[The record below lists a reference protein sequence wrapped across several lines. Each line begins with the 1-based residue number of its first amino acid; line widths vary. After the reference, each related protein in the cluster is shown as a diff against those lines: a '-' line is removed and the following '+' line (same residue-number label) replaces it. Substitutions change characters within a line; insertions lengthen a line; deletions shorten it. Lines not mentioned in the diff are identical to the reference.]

1 VDILLL
7 KLTITPV
14 VIALAS
20 LAARRFGPAFGGWLI
35 GLPVTAAPVVLFI
48 ALDHGPRFATR
59 VAHGFVAGVLGQI
72 AFVLAYV
79 QLSRRGHGLL
89 GALAGGVTAFAAAG
103 LLFGLPRI
111 SLALLAPFTFAALLI
126 ALRIVPS
133 HAGSPSTR
141 GSRADLLLRMV
152 LATALVLGITT
163 FASTLGPT
171 LSGIAA
177 GFPLLSTLLAVFAY
191 RADGP
196 GAAVSVYRGLLLG
209 LFALMGFALTLALVL
224 EHLSTAAAFTVALAV
239 TFAIQLGSLR
249 VVRRGVSLQ
258 LP

>member
-1 VDILLL
+1 MEILLL

-59 VAHGFVAGVLGQI
+59 VTDGFVAGVLGQI

-79 QLSRRGHGLL
+79 QLSRRGRGLVF
-89 GALAGGVTAFAAAG
+89 AVCAGVAAFVAAG
-103 LLFGLPRI
+103 LLFGLPHF
-111 SLALLAPFTFAALLI
+111 SLALLAPVAFAALFG

-133 HAGSPSTR
+133 HAGAPSTP
-141 GSRADLLLRMV
+141 GSRGDLLLRMV

-163 FASTLGPT
+163 SASTLGPT

-191 RADGP
+191 RSDGP
-196 GAAVSVYRGLLLG
+196 GAAISVYRGLLLG

-224 EHLSTAAAFTVALAV
+224 RHLPIAGAFGLALLV
-239 TFAIQLGSLR
+239 TFTIQLGSLQA
-249 VVRRGVSLQ
+249 VRRGRLE
-258 LP
+258 PA

>member
-14 VIALAS
+14 VIAVAS

-48 ALDHGPRFATR
+48 ELDHGPRFATH
-59 VAHGFVAGVLGQI
+59 VADGFVAGVLGQI

-89 GALAGGVTAFAAAG
+89 FALAAGVIAFVAIG

-111 SLALLAPFTFAALLI
+111 SLAFLAPFTFAALFG

-133 HAGSPSTR
+133 HAGAPSTP
-141 GSRADLLLRMV
+141 GSGADLLLRMG

-191 RADGP
+191 RSDGP
-196 GAAVSVYRGLLLG
+196 GAAVSLYRGLLLG

-224 EHLSTAAAFTVALAV
+224 DHLSTGAAFGLALLV
-239 TFAIQLGSLR
+239 TFTIQLGSLQA
-249 VVRRGVSLQ
+249 VRRGRLE
-258 LP
+258 PA

>member
-1 VDILLL
+1 MDLLLL
-7 KLTITPV
+7 KLTITPT

-59 VAHGFVAGVLGQI
+59 VADGFVAGVLGQI

-79 QLSRRGHGLL
+79 QLSRRGHRLRF
-89 GALAGGVTAFAAAG
+89 ALAGGALAFLVAG
-103 LLFGLPRI
+103 LLFGVPRFPV
-111 SLALLAPFTFAALLI
+111 ALLAPLALAALFG
-126 ALRIVPS
+126 ALRVVPS
-133 HAGSPSTR
+133 KAGAPGAAGSR
-141 GSRADLLLRMV
+141 GDLLLRMV

-171 LSGIAA
+171 LSGLAA

-191 RADGP
+191 RSDGAV
-196 GAAVSVYRGLLLG
+196 AAVAVYRGLLLG

-224 EHLSTAAAFTVALAV
+224 QHLSTAAAFALALLV

-249 VVRRGVSLQ
+249 AVRRGL
-258 LP
+258 LEPA

>member
-1 VDILLL
+1 MDTLLL

-48 ALDHGPRFATR
+48 ALDHGPRFATH
-59 VAHGFVAGVLGQI
+59 VADGFVAGVIGQI

-79 QLSRRGHGLL
+79 GLSRGGHRLL
-89 GALAGGVTAFAAAG
+89 AALGGGVAAFVGTG
-103 LLFGLPRI
+103 LAFGLPHF
-111 SLALLAPFTFAALLI
+111 SLVLLAPFAFAALFV

-133 HAGSPSTR
+133 HAGAPSTR
-141 GSRADLLLRMV
+141 GSAADLVVRMA
-152 LATALVLGITT
+152 LATALVLAITT

-191 RADGP
+191 RSDGP
-196 GAAVSVYRGLLLG
+196 GAAISVYRGLLLG
-209 LFALMGFALTLALVL
+209 LFALMGFSLTLALVL
-224 EHLSTAAAFTVALAV
+224 GHLSLAAAFALALCV
-239 TFAIQLGSLR
+239 TFTIQLGSLQA
-249 VVRRGVSLQ
+249 VRRGRLE
-258 LP
+258 PA

>member
-1 VDILLL
+1 MDLLLL

-59 VAHGFVAGVLGQI
+59 VADGFVAGVLGQI

-79 QLSRRGHGLL
+79 RLSRRGHGSRIAL
-89 GALAGGVTAFAAAG
+89 GAGAVAFVATG

-111 SLALLAPFTFAALLI
+111 SLGLLAPLAFAALFG

-133 HAGSPSTR
+133 HAGAPSTPGR
-141 GSRADLLLRMV
+141 TGDLLLRMG

-163 FASTLGPT
+163 FAATLGPT

-191 RADGP
+191 RSDGP
-196 GAAVSVYRGLLLG
+196 GAAVAVYRGLLLG

-224 EHLSTAAAFTVALAV
+224 RHLSTAAAFTLALLV

-249 VVRRGVSLQ
+249 AVRRGRLE
-258 LP
+258 PA

>member
-1 VDILLL
+1 MDILLL

-48 ALDHGPRFATR
+48 TFSITRPRFATR
-59 VAHGFVAGVLGQI
+59 VADGFVAGCARPDRVRARLCPAQP
-72 AFVLAYV
+72 APE
-79 QLSRRGHGLL
+79 HGLL
-89 GALAGGVTAFAAAG
+89 LALAAGVTSFAAAG

-111 SLALLAPFTFAALLI
+111 SLALLAPFTLAALLV

-133 HAGSPSTR
+133 HAGSRSAS
-141 GSRADLLLRMV
+141 GSRSDLVLRMV
-152 LATALVLGITT
+152 LATLLVLGITT

-191 RADGP
+191 RTDGP
-196 GAAVSVYRGLLLG
+196 GAAG
-209 LFALMGFALTLALVL
+209 
-224 EHLSTAAAFTVALAV
+224 
-239 TFAIQLGSLR
+239 LR
-249 VVRRGVSLQ
+249 VSQGSCSVSS
-258 LP
+258 P

>member
-1 VDILLL
+1 MDILLL

-59 VAHGFVAGVLGQI
+59 VADGFVAGVLGQI

-79 QLSRRGHGLL
+79 QLSRRGHRLPVSVC
-89 GALAGGVTAFAAAG
+89 GGVAAFATAG
-103 LLFGLPRI
+103 LLFGLPHFSI
-111 SLALLAPFTFAALLI
+111 ALLAPVAYAALLG
-126 ALRIVPS
+126 ALRLVPS
-133 HAGSPSTR
+133 HAGAPSTP
-141 GSRADLLLRMV
+141 GSAADLILRMV

-163 FASTLGPT
+163 FASTLGAT

-191 RADGP
+191 RSDGP
-196 GAAVSVYRGLLLG
+196 GAAISVYRGLLLG
-209 LFALMGFALTLALVL
+209 LFALMGFSITLALVL
-224 EHLSTAAAFTVALAV
+224 RHLSTAAAFGLALLV
-239 TFAIQLGSLR
+239 TFTIQLGSLQ
-249 VVRRGVSLQ
+249 VVRRGRLE
-258 LP
+258 PA